1 MSTICREA
9 EQFASGILER
19 FSVSAMFRCP
29 LNYAFPITGLIRPHK
44 RLWRKG
50 NSSGIK
56 GKLGVFFFYIGE
68 REKKKK
74 CGVSEG

>member
-44 RLWRKG
+44 RL
-50 NSSGIK
+50 
-56 GKLGVFFFYIGE
+56 
-68 REKKKK
+68 
-74 CGVSEG
+74 